1 MKGTI
6 DTCTIAAMN
15 FMAVQKVAPHGVT
28 HPFGDERSVYQAFPA
43 AIPKEQADPF
53 LMFDAIESTG
63 KASNEDEFPVNWHP
77 HRGFD
82 IASYLRSGT
91 GRHADSL
98 GNRETYETPG
108 MQWMST
114 GSGVEHAEGGAND
127 MGQRVHLDQCS
138 SRQKDGGS
146 ALRDRA
152 YKEYALS
159 PSEFGGESESISW

>member
-1 MKGTI
+1 MKATVT
-6 DTCTIAAMN
+6 DTCKKAAKI
-15 FMAVQKVAPHGVT
+15 FMAVQRVPPHRVT
-28 HPFGDERSVYQAFPA
+28 HPFGDERSVHQAFPA

-53 LMFDAIESTG
+53 LMCDCFGAIESTG
-63 KASNEDEFPVNWHP
+63 KASHEDEFPVNWHP

-82 IASYLRSGT
+82 IVSYLRSDT

-127 MGQRVHLDQCS
+127 NGQRVFGSKCS

-146 ALRDRA
+146 TVRDSA
-152 YKEYALS
+152 NK
-159 PSEFGGESESISW
+159 